1 MLTPSVVEQNAPI
14 KSCLRF
20 DKLIVL
26 DSLSSPA
33 ASPKR
38 VSKGVAHCRRLL
50 QPRRAKPGWVTVGAA
65 AAAACE
71 AEACGPASASAL
83 GGSFCFG
90 DWAAAHCGGRAS
102 EFEIE

>member
-1 MLTPSVVEQNAPI
+1 MLTPSVVEQKAPI

-38 VSKGVAHCRRLL
+38 VSKGAAHRRRLL
-50 QPRRAKPGWVTVGAA
+50 PQPRRAKPGWVPPRRAKLKRAGLLRLQR
-65 AAAACE
+65 
-71 AEACGPASASAL
+71 L
-83 GGSFCFG
+83 GGSFG
-90 DWAAAHCGGRAS
+90 DWAAAQCGGR